1 MVKMDGSLHSPERTK
16 QFSAN
21 TIGPGQAQT
30 AAEKGPSRLPVDPGT
45 VEGVLLLA
53 GCSSR
58 MGSSKPL
65 LPFGDQTLVSLML
78 SRILKSDLTRVIVV
92 LGFQAKAVRKEILR
106 ASPSSRIKIVINPEF
121 EKGQSSSIISAL
133 SHLDPELSGVMFLV
147 GDQPLLTTEVINK
160 LLTIFRRTSAPIVV
174 PLYGERPGNP
184 VIFRNTLIPELR
196 TLSGDMGGRELI
208 KKYWNQ
214 VQRVSIRPLRIGRDM
229 DTREHYEK
237 LKEFV
242 L

>member
-1 MVKMDGSLHSPERTK
+1 
-16 QFSAN
+16 
-21 TIGPGQAQT
+21 
-30 AAEKGPSRLPVDPGT
+30 
-45 VEGVLLLA
+45 
-53 GCSSR
+53 
-58 MGSSKPL
+58 
-65 LPFGDQTLVSLML
+65 
-78 SRILKSDLTRVIVV
+78 
-92 LGFQAKAVRKEILR
+92 
-106 ASPSSRIKIVINPEF
+106 
-121 EKGQSSSIISAL
+121 
-133 SHLDPELSGVMFLV
+133 
-147 GDQPLLTTEVINK
+147 
-160 LLTIFRRTSAPIVV
+160 VV